1 MTATRFFPATDRRVI
16 YLYQRDPQKAL
27 EQLNRI
33 TGLRFAHWPESLVQ
47 AAGEAKEIQRQEH
60 GECTA
65 RVEVLSG

>member
-16 YLYQRDPQKAL
+16 YLYRRDPQKAL

-33 TGLRFAHWPESLVQ
+33 TGLRFARWPESLVP
-47 AAGEAKEIQRQEH
+47 AAGEGKELQVQEQ
-60 GECTA
+60 GECAA